1 MVGSLLYL
9 TMVTRPDICFAVKEL
24 SRMLDSGGRE
34 VWAAGQHLLEYVHN
48 THHYAILVRTPPG
61 FSGSSDPPGTGW
73 AGPKGPWGSTFMFM
87 TIAENQY
94 LTPLTTAH
102 GANI

>member
-1 MVGSLLYL
+1 MNGKDLRGLVGSLLYL

-48 THHYAILVRTPPG
+48 THHYAIRYTRPESFDNTEAACVWLP
-61 FSGSSDPPGTGW
+61 F
-73 AGPKGPWGSTFMFM
+73 
-87 TIAENQY
+87 TIVSYSERSR
-94 LTPLTTAH
+94 
-102 GANI
+102 